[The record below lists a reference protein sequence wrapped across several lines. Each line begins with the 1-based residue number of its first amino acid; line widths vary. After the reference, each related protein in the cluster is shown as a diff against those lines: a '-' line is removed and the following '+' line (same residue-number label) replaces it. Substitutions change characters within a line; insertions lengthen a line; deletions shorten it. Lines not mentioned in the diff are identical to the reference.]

1 MANRKFPL
9 TMKQRR
15 EYCKKEYF
23 KGRALRDIAEDK
35 MSDGQPYYSLSS
47 LHKISHQE
55 KWYAQREALFME
67 KKEELKEEL
76 LVGDLDFQKKFLDKA
91 NTIIEKSMYKFA
103 RDGFKDE
110 RALVMF
116 IKFLEEYKDKIKN
129 IEPTIKIKTEITS
142 DKDQLEMIKTLN
154 NTIAQAALAR
164 AKSLND
170 YVSDS
175 DEIHYDADTDETRDD
190 V

>member
-9 TMKQRR
+9 STKERR

-35 MSDGQPYYSLSS
+35 MSNGQPYYSLSS

-91 NTIIEKSMYKFA
+91 NSIIEKSMYKFA
-103 RDGFKDE
+103 KDGFRDE

-116 IKFLEEYKDKIKN
+116 VKFMEEYKDKIK
-129 IEPTIKIKTEITS
+129 ETESVVHVKAEIINN
-142 DKDQLEMIKTLN
+142 KDQLEMIKTLN
-154 NTIAQAALAR
+154 NTIAQATLAR

-170 YVSDS
+170 YVDDK
-175 DEIHYDADTDETRDD
+175 DEIHYESDTDKTRDD

>member
-9 TMKQRR
+9 STKARR
-15 EYCKKEYF
+15 EYCRKEYF
-23 KGRALRDIAEDK
+23 KGRSLRDIANDK
-35 MSDGQPYYSLSS
+35 MSDGTPYYTLNTLRSICN
-47 LHKISHQE
+47 KE
-55 KWYAQREALFME
+55 KWYVQREAMYLE

-91 NTIIEKSMYKFA
+91 NNIIEKSMYKFA
-103 RDGFKDE
+103 RDGFRDE

-129 IEPTIKIKTEITS
+129 IEPTINIRTEVV
-142 DKDQLEMIKTLN
+142 DNKEQLKMLETLN
-154 NTIAQAALAR
+154 NTIAQAALKR
-164 AKSLND
+164 AQSLND
-170 YVSDS
+170 FVDDK
-175 DEIHYDADTDETRDD
+175 DEIHDDADTETRDD

>member
-9 TMKQRR
+9 TTKERR
-15 EYCKKEYF
+15 EYCKREYF

-35 MSDGQPYYSLSS
+35 MSNGQPYYSLSS

-55 KWYAQREALFME
+55 KWYVQREAMYME

-91 NTIIEKSMYKFA
+91 NNIIEKSMYKFA
-103 RDGFKDE
+103 RDGFRDE

-129 IEPTIKIKTEITS
+129 IEPTINIKAEIIN

-154 NTIAQAALAR
+154 NTIAQATLAR
-164 AKSLND
+164 AKNLND
-170 YVSDS
+170 YVDDK
-175 DEIHYDADTDETRDD
+175 DEIHDDADTETRDD

>member
-9 TMKQRR
+9 TTKERR

-35 MSDGQPYYSLSS
+35 MSNGQPYYSLSS

-76 LVGDLDFQKKFLDKA
+76 LVGDLDFQKRFLDKA
-91 NTIIEKSMYKFA
+91 NRIIEKTMYKFA
-103 RDGFKDE
+103 KDGIKDE
-110 RALVMF
+110 RAAIMF
-116 IKFLEEYKDKIKN
+116 MKFMEEYKDKVKN
-129 IEPTIKIKTEITS
+129 IEPTIKIKTEII
-142 DKDQLEMIKTLN
+142 DNKEQIKMLETLN
-154 NTIAQAALAR
+154 NTIAQAALKR
-164 AKSLND
+164 AQNLND
-170 YVSDS
+170 YVSDA
-175 DEIHYDADTDETRDD
+175 DEIHDDDTDETRDD